1 MNFSPFYK
9 PEGRTEKGTP
19 VSRGASSHFSAL
31 TIKEL
36 TFFCP
41 RGLGKQI
48 YAPQFEGT
56 EVDNFLLL
64 VLTVLNQK
72 YAVYSD
78 FSLEIPKLKSLGE
91 LKQRVMDVTM
101 FNLGQLASM
110 MGFAWSGGCFAKY
123 SGDDFRR
130 NGDKWESTYR

>member
-9 PEGRTEKGTP
+9 LEVRTEKDTP

-31 TIKEL
+31 TIKR
-36 TFFCP
+36 T
-41 RGLGKQI
+41 
-48 YAPQFEGT
+48 
-56 EVDNFLLL
+56 DLLL
-64 VLTVLNQK
+64 SQGGGETNIRLSVRRDHQLILNLNLN

>member
-1 MNFSPFYK
+1 MSQGAGETNLRPSTSSPGRFSLAFPAPPPK
-9 PEGRTEKGTP
+9 PGKRALGTK
-19 VSRGASSHFSAL
+19 L
-31 TIKEL
+31 
-36 TFFCP
+36 
-41 RGLGKQI
+41 

-56 EVDNFLLL
+56 EVANFRKL
-64 VLTVLNQK
+64 VLTTLNLK

-101 FNLGQLASM
+101 FNIGQLASM

-130 NGDKWESTYR
+130 SGDKWESTYR